1 MQVKLKELPEWV
13 VLGVAHI
20 IAMVFSLII
29 PVIGAM
35 PILLNAA
42 FAPIHWVK
50 RAINSKFDAIW
61 RF

>member
-1 MQVKLKELPEWV
+1 MQVKLKELPELV

-42 FAPIHWVK
+42 FAPIHWAK
-50 RAINSKFDAIW
+50 RAIDRKHNEEFD
-61 RF
+61 F